1 VIISVDTQSRVT
13 HIQDM
18 DMGDTDMVKTLADR
32 IAHAD
37 MMGCKYLADANE
49 AAERGKHEKAEKLY
63 AKGQYWLDRYNRLVG
78 DA

>member
-1 VIISVDTQSRVT
+1 METQ
-13 HIQDM
+13 
-18 DMGDTDMVKTLADR
+18 MGQTAMKTRAEK

-49 AAERGKHEKAEKLY
+49 AAERGKNEKADRLY
-63 AKGQYWLDRYNRLVG
+63 EKGQYWLDRYNRLVG